1 MVERLAPGAR
11 WRCWVAVAE
20 GQLVGT
26 LWLQLLEKLP
36 NPGDEAVF
44 LWSTPDSRRLY
55 ERHGFAVRDD
65 LLDRR

>member
-26 LWLQLLEKLP
+26 LWLQLVEKLP
-36 NPGDEAVF
+36 NPGDE
-44 LWSTPDSRRLY
+44 P
-55 ERHGFAVRDD
+55 EHHGYVSSVYVAPALRSMAWAQHF
-65 LLDRR
+65 